1 MMNRKERVKRA
12 RRWITSFAAVV
23 LFVKIAVIV
32 SFGFLIFIGSMY
44 VHDNGFENTYNEHV
58 KPVVSRIWEGPAE

>member
-1 MMNRKERVKRA
+1 MNRNERVKRA
-12 RRWITSFAAVV
+12 RRRITSFAAVV

-32 SFGFLIFIGSMY
+32 SLGYLVFIGSMY
-44 VHDNGFENTYNEHV
+44 VLDNGMENTYNENV

>member
-1 MMNRKERVKRA
+1 MNRNERVKRA
-12 RRWITSFAAVV
+12 RRRITSFAAVV

-32 SFGFLIFIGSMY
+32 SLGYLVFIGSMY
-44 VHDNGFENTYNEHV
+44 VLDNGMENTYNEHV